1 MEMNHNDIELN
12 YEIPMT
18 EERLRTMINQVEQAK
33 KRGRPGQTLR
43 IKLNA
48 DTILTFGNL
57 IPFSTGSAI
66 VRSSEEVLPNNRME
80 LGLN

>member
-1 MEMNHNDIELN
+1 MNHNDIELN